1 MSRPHTVII
10 PAYRP
15 DERLIRLADE
25 VLALGYAVVVIDDG
39 SGESYA
45 PVFEGLDSRVTIL
58 RHEKNRGK
66 GMGIKT
72 GLTYV
77 LEENSKTP
85 DPFEQIR
92 FVCIMDADGQ
102 HLPADMDRVMA
113 AAEENPRGLT
123 LGVREVNK
131 KMPLRSRLGNAITR
145 GVFHLLTAS
154 KVSDTQTG
162 LRAFS
167 ADLIPA
173 MLQVE
178 GTRYEYEMAVLTY
191 VARNH
196 LGFTEVPIA
205 TLYEDR
211 KNSTSHFRVL
221 RDSILIY
228 KGLFKFAGSS
238 FFSFLLDY
246 VVFLSLV
253 YVLRAES
260 GSEVVPVDVI
270 ANILAR
276 FVSGTANYLLN
287 CRLVFRRKPSFK
299 TAGEYAL
306 LAVAMLTVNTG
317 VLYLWKM
324 TPLPISVC
332 KLFTEICMF
341 LANYLVQKRLIFRKK
356 KKKVTE

>member
-1 MSRPHTVII
+1 MSRPNTVII
-10 PAYRP
+10 PAYHP
-15 DERLIRLADE
+15 DERLVKLTAE
-25 VLALGYAVVVIDDG
+25 VLSLGYGVVVIDDG
-39 SGESYA
+39 SGPDYA
-45 PVFEGLDSRVTIL
+45 SVFEALDNRVVLL

-66 GMGIKT
+66 GAGIKT
-72 GLTYV
+72 GLSYV
-77 LEENSKTP
+77 QEENRKSS
-85 DPFEQIR
+85 DEFEQIR

-102 HLPADMDRVMA
+102 HLPADMERVMTT
-113 AAEENPRGLT
+113 AEEHPHGLT

-131 KMPLRSRLGNAITR
+131 KMPFRSRLGNALTR
-145 GVFHLLTAS
+145 NIFHLLTSS

-167 ADLIPA
+167 VDLIPA

-178 GTRYEYEMAVLTY
+178 GNRYEYEMGVLAY

-211 KNSTSHFRVL
+211 QNSTSHFRII
-221 RDSILIY
+221 RDSLLIY
-228 KGLFKFAGSS
+228 KGLFIFAGSS
-238 FFSFLLDY
+238 FFSFLVDY
-246 VVFLSLV
+246 VLFLSLV
-253 YVLRAES
+253 FILRNHS
-260 GSEVVPVDVI
+260 DTEVVPVDVI

-276 FVSGTANYLLN
+276 FVSGTVNYLLN
-287 CRLVFRRKPSFK
+287 CRVVFRRKPSFK

-306 LAVAMLTVNTG
+306 LAVTMLAANTG
-317 VLYLWKM
+317 VLYLWKL

-341 LANYLVQKRLIFRKK
+341 LANYLVQKKWIFKK
-356 KKKVTE
+356 KKKAD

>member
-1 MSRPHTVII
+1 MLMSKPHAVII

-15 DERLIRLADE
+15 DARLIRLTAE
-25 VLALGYAVVVIDDG
+25 VLDLGYSVIVVNDG
-39 SGESYA
+39 SGDAYES
-45 PVFEGLDSRVTIL
+45 VFRALDTRVIRL
-58 RHEKNRGK
+58 CHEKNRGK
-66 GMGIKT
+66 GAGIKT
-72 GLTYV
+72 GLAYV
-77 LEENSKTP
+77 LEENAKTP
-85 DPFEQIR
+85 DEFEQIR

-102 HLPADMDRVMA
+102 HTPADMDRVMA
-113 AAEENPRGLT
+113 AAEEHPTGLT

-131 KMPLRSRLGNAITR
+131 KMPLRSRIGNALTR
-145 GVFHLLTAS
+145 GIFHLLTAS

-167 ADLIPA
+167 AELIPA

-178 GTRYEYEMAVLTY
+178 GDRYEYEMGVLAY
-191 VARNH
+191 VARNR

-211 KNSTSHFRVL
+211 RNSTSHFRVI
-221 RDSILIY
+221 RDSVLIY

-238 FFSFLLDY
+238 FFSFLVDY
-246 VVFLSLV
+246 VLFIALV
-253 YVLRAES
+253 YLLRGR
-260 GSEVVPVDVI
+260 GSTEVVPVEVI

-276 FVSGTANYLLN
+276 FMSGTVNYLLN
-287 CRLVFRRKPSFK
+287 CRLVFHRKPSFK

-306 LAVAMLTVNTG
+306 LAVTILGVNTG

-324 TPLPISVC
+324 TPLPVPVC

-341 LANYLVQKRLIFRKK
+341 LANYLAQKKLVFRKK
-356 KKKVTE
+356 KR

>member
-1 MSRPHTVII
+1 MSRPNTVII

-15 DERLIRLADE
+15 DERLVDLTAE
-25 VLALGYAVVVIDDG
+25 VLSLGYSVIVVDDG
-39 SGESYA
+39 NGEDGA
-45 PVFEGLDSRVTIL
+45 AVFAALDSRVTIL

-66 GMGIKT
+66 GESIKT
-72 GLTYV
+72 GLAHV
-77 LEENSKTP
+77 QSENSKSS
-85 DPFEQIR
+85 DPFEQTR
-92 FVCIMDADGQ
+92 FVCIMNADGQ
-102 HLPADMDRVMA
+102 HLPADMEQVMA
-113 AAEENPRGLT
+113 AAEEHPKGLT
-123 LGVREVNK
+123 LGVRAINK
-131 KMPLRSRLGNAITR
+131 KAPLRTRVQDTITR
-145 GVFHLLTAS
+145 GIFHLLTVS
-154 KVSDTQTG
+154 KVSDAQTG

-167 ADLIPA
+167 VDLIPA

-178 GTRYEYEMAVLTY
+178 GTRYEYEMGVLAY
-191 VARNH
+191 VARHH
-196 LGFTEVPIA
+196 LGFTEVPITTPYA
-205 TLYEDR
+205 APKR
-211 KNSTSHFRVL
+211 PHGHSRMI

-253 YVLRAES
+253 YVLHAKS
-260 GSEVVPVDVI
+260 GSEVVPVEVI

-276 FVSGTANYLLN
+276 FVSGTTNYLLN

-341 LANYLVQKRLIFRKK
+341 LANYMVQKRLIFRKK

>member
-1 MSRPHTVII
+1 MSKPHAVII

-15 DERLIRLADE
+15 DTRLIRLTAE
-25 VLALGYAVVVIDDG
+25 VLDLGYSVIVVNDG
-39 SGESYA
+39 SGDAYESIFRA
-45 PVFEGLDSRVTIL
+45 LDPRVIRL
-58 RHEKNRGK
+58 CHEKNRGK
-66 GMGIKT
+66 GAGIKT
-72 GLTYV
+72 GLSYV
-77 LEENSKTP
+77 LEENAKTP
-85 DPFEQIR
+85 DEFEQIR

-102 HLPADMDRVMA
+102 HTPADMDRVMV
-113 AAEENPRGLT
+113 AAEEHPTGLT

-131 KMPLRSRLGNAITR
+131 KMPLRSRIGNALTR
-145 GVFHLLTAS
+145 GIFHLLTAS

-167 ADLIPA
+167 AELIPA

-178 GTRYEYEMAVLTY
+178 GDRYEYEMGVLAY
-191 VARNH
+191 VARNR

-211 KNSTSHFRVL
+211 RNSTSHFRVI
-221 RDSILIY
+221 RDSVLIY

-238 FFSFLLDY
+238 FFSFLVDY
-246 VVFLSLV
+246 VLFIALV
-253 YVLRAES
+253 YLLRGR
-260 GSEVVPVDVI
+260 GSTEVVPVEVI

-276 FVSGTANYLLN
+276 FMSGTVNYLLN

-306 LAVAMLTVNTG
+306 LAVTILGVNTG

-324 TPLPISVC
+324 TPLPVPVC

-341 LANYLVQKRLIFRKK
+341 LANYLAQKKLVFRKK
-356 KKKVTE
+356 KR

>member
-1 MSRPHTVII
+1 MSRPNTVII

-15 DERLIRLADE
+15 DERLVGLTAE
-25 VLALGYAVVVIDDG
+25 VLSLGYGVIVIDDG
-39 SGESYA
+39 SGAEFS
-45 PVFEGLDSRVTIL
+45 PVFEALDSRVILL

-66 GMGIKT
+66 GAGIKT
-72 GLTYV
+72 GLSYV
-77 LEENSKTP
+77 QEENRKSS

-102 HLPADMDRVMA
+102 HLPADMERVMA
-113 AAEENPRGLT
+113 AAEEHPTGLT

-131 KMPLRSRLGNAITR
+131 KMPLRSRFGNAVTR
-145 GVFHLLTAS
+145 HIFHLLTAS

-167 ADLIPA
+167 AELIPA

-178 GTRYEYEMAVLTY
+178 GNRYEYEMGVLAW
-191 VARNH
+191 VARHH

-211 KNSTSHFRVL
+211 QNSTSHFRVI

-238 FFSFLLDY
+238 FLSFLIDY
-246 VVFLSLV
+246 VLFLLIVFL
-253 YVLRAES
+253 LRKES
-260 GSEVVPVDVI
+260 SAEVVPVDII

-276 FVSGTANYLLN
+276 FVSGTVNYFLN
-287 CRLVFRRKPSFK
+287 CRLVFRRKPSLK
-299 TAGEYAL
+299 TAGGYAL
-306 LAVAMLTVNTG
+306 LAVGILAANTG
-317 VLYLWKM
+317 VLYLWKL

-341 LANYLVQKRLIFRKK
+341 LANYLVQKKWIFKRKK
-356 KKKVTE
+356 KAN

>member
-1 MSRPHTVII
+1 MSKPHAVII

-15 DERLIRLADE
+15 DTRLIRLTAD
-25 VLALGYAVVVIDDG
+25 VLDLGYSVIVVNDG
-39 SGESYA
+39 SGDAYES
-45 PVFEGLDSRVTIL
+45 VFRALDPRVIRL

-66 GMGIKT
+66 GAGIKT
-72 GLTYV
+72 GLSYV
-77 LEENSKTP
+77 LEENAKTP
-85 DPFEQIR
+85 DEFEQIR

-102 HLPADMDRVMA
+102 HTPADMDRVMA
-113 AAEENPRGLT
+113 AAEEHPTGLT
-123 LGVREVNK
+123 LGVREVNR
-131 KMPLRSRLGNAITR
+131 KMPLRSRIGNALTR
-145 GVFHLLTAS
+145 GIFHLLTAS

-167 ADLIPA
+167 VELIPA

-178 GTRYEYEMAVLTY
+178 GDRYEYEMGVLAY
-191 VARNH
+191 VARNR

-211 KNSTSHFRVL
+211 RNSTSHFRVI
-221 RDSILIY
+221 RDSLLIY

-238 FFSFLLDY
+238 FFSFLVDY
-246 VVFLSLV
+246 VLFIALV
-253 YVLRAES
+253 YLLRGR
-260 GSEVVPVDVI
+260 GSTEVVPVEVI

-276 FVSGTANYLLN
+276 FMSGTVNYLLN

-306 LAVAMLTVNTG
+306 LAVTILGVNTG

-324 TPLPISVC
+324 TPLPVPVC

-341 LANYLVQKRLIFRKK
+341 LANYLAQKKLVFRKK
-356 KKKVTE
+356 KR

>member
-1 MSRPHTVII
+1 MSKPHAVII

-15 DERLIRLADE
+15 DTRLIRLTAE
-25 VLALGYAVVVIDDG
+25 VLDLGYSVIVVNDG
-39 SGESYA
+39 SGEAYES
-45 PVFEGLDSRVTIL
+45 VFRALDPRVIRL

-66 GMGIKT
+66 GAGIKT
-72 GLTYV
+72 GLAYV
-77 LEENSKTP
+77 LEENAKTP
-85 DPFEQIR
+85 DEFEQIR

-102 HLPADMDRVMA
+102 HTPADMDRVMA
-113 AAEENPRGLT
+113 AAEEHPTGLT
-123 LGVREVNK
+123 LGVREVNR
-131 KMPLRSRLGNAITR
+131 KMPLRSRIGNALTR
-145 GVFHLLTAS
+145 GIFHLLTAS

-167 ADLIPA
+167 AELIPA

-178 GTRYEYEMAVLTY
+178 GDRYEYEMGVLAY
-191 VARNH
+191 VARNR

-211 KNSTSHFRVL
+211 RNSTSHFRVI
-221 RDSILIY
+221 RDSLLIY

-238 FFSFLLDY
+238 FFSFLVDY
-246 VVFLSLV
+246 VLFIALV
-253 YVLRAES
+253 YLLRGR
-260 GSEVVPVDVI
+260 GSTEVVPVEVI

-276 FVSGTANYLLN
+276 FMSGIVNYLLN

-306 LAVAMLTVNTG
+306 LAVTILGVNTG

-324 TPLPISVC
+324 TPLPVPVC

-341 LANYLVQKRLIFRKK
+341 LANYLAQKKLVFRKK
-356 KKKVTE
+356 KR

>member
-1 MSRPHTVII
+1 MSKPHAVII

-15 DERLIRLADE
+15 DTRLIRLTAE
-25 VLALGYAVVVIDDG
+25 VLDLGYSVIVVNDG
-39 SGESYA
+39 SGDAYES
-45 PVFEGLDSRVTIL
+45 VFRALDPRVIRL

-66 GMGIKT
+66 GAGIKT

-77 LEENSKTP
+77 LEENAKTP
-85 DPFEQIR
+85 DEFEQIR

-102 HLPADMDRVMA
+102 HTPADMDRVMA
-113 AAEENPRGLT
+113 AAEEHPTGLT

-131 KMPLRSRLGNAITR
+131 KMPLRSRIGNALTR
-145 GVFHLLTAS
+145 GIFHLLTAS

-167 ADLIPA
+167 VDLIHA

-178 GTRYEYEMAVLTY
+178 GDRYEYEMGVLAY
-191 VARNH
+191 VARNR

-211 KNSTSHFRVL
+211 RNSTSHFRVI
-221 RDSILIY
+221 RDSLLIY

-238 FFSFLLDY
+238 FFSFLVDY
-246 VVFLSLV
+246 VLFIALV
-253 YVLRAES
+253 YLLRGQ
-260 GSEVVPVDVI
+260 GSAEVVPVEVI

-276 FVSGTANYLLN
+276 FMSGTVNYLLN
-287 CRLVFRRKPSFK
+287 CRLVFHRKPSFK

-306 LAVAMLTVNTG
+306 LAVTILGVNTG

-324 TPLPISVC
+324 TPLPVPVC

-341 LANYLVQKRLIFRKK
+341 LANYLAQKKLVFRKK
-356 KKKVTE
+356 KR